1 LSICSDIVSHSEK
14 ARIDECEAVFCSKK
28 IITIR
33 ITDSEITEI
42 KENFEKTV
50 GVRIIHKK
58 RISSI
63 ESTILEPK
71 KLIDDALRASK
82 ILTKREFWKS
92 LPSYSKTTSLE
103 KTNDVKIWEIDS
115 SVALEIADEM
125 LDAAIHYKISKI
137 SGSLNIVCEDF
148 ELENTS
154 KMQRNEKST
163 YISGVINADSEEG
176 NSPVSGIGQS
186 SSRTLAG
193 FDARRIG
200 SEAAQM
206 CISSI
211 NPTICEAESTSVIF
225 EPLAV
230 GELLTFVVGP
240 NFGLKMYSENRS
252 CFSEKLGE
260 KIAVDEFSL
269 VDDPHIPDCLGAKLF
284 DDEGVPT
291 RKNQLVQNGTFYST
305 HSDSY
310 NAFKHGTES
319 SGNACRP
326 GSPLGR
332 AATPIPVS
340 ALHNLTVKSGT
351 SSRDDVIKDT
361 KKGILVSRLWYTY
374 AVNPIKGDFSCTAR
388 SGILIIEN
396 GEIKSPAKPVRIIH
410 NLPIFLKN
418 ISAIADNSRTVLP
431 WAAMPVSSPT
441 IRCDGISTSP
451 I

>member
-1 LSICSDIVSHSEK
+1 MFEPKYVITSTILS
-14 ARIDECEAVFCSKK
+14 RIA
-28 IITIR
+28 
-33 ITDSEITEI
+33 EIAEI

-50 GVRIIHKK
+50 GVRLIHQK
-58 RISSI
+58 RISSL

-71 KLIDDALRASK
+71 KIIDDALRFSQ

-92 LPSYSKTTSLE
+92 LPPYEKTISLE
-103 KTNDVKIWEIDS
+103 KTNDAKIWEIDS
-115 SVALEIADEM
+115 SKASEIANEM
-125 LDAAIHYKISKI
+125 TNAALHQKISKI

-154 KMQRNEKST
+154 KLQRQEKAT

-176 NSPVSGIGQS
+176 GHPVSGIGQA
-186 SSRTLAG
+186 SSRTLTG
-193 FDARRIG
+193 FDAGKIG

-206 CISSI
+206 CVDSM
-211 NPTICEAESTSVIF
+211 NPVSCEAGMTSVIF

-240 NFGLKMYSENRS
+240 NFGLKTYSENRS

-260 KIAVDEFSL
+260 KISVEELSL
-269 VDDPHIPDCLGAKLF
+269 VDDPHVPDRLGTKSF
-284 DDEGVPT
+284 DDEGTPT
-291 RKNQLVQNGTFYST
+291 RKNWLVQDGTFQST
-305 HSDSY
+305 YSDSY
-310 NAFKHGTES
+310 NAFKQDTVS

-332 AATPIPVS
+332 AAEPIPVS
-340 ALHNLTVKSGT
+340 APHNLTIKSGE
-351 SSRDDVIKDT
+351 SSRDDIIKDT

-388 SGILIIEN
+388 SGIRIIEN
-396 GEIKSPAKPVRIIH
+396 GEIKTPAKSVRIIH
-410 NLPIFLKN
+410 NLPILFKN
-418 ISAIADNSRTVLP
+418 ISAIANNPRTVLS

-441 IRCDGISTSP
+441 IRCDGILVNT